1 MVSWVEE
8 QGAASWPLKK
18 RAKGRFD
25 LVAAPR
31 KSLSLRST
39 TTTTALSSSFLF
51 NEPLL
56 QLSSTVY
63 VGNVE
68 SKVDEFTIKSI
79 FQNCGA
85 VTNVRLAG

>member
-1 MVSWVEE
+1 MTT
-8 QGAASWPLKK
+8 
-18 RAKGRFD
+18 AKSPF
-25 LVAAPR
+25 
-31 KSLSLRST
+31 LSLPPPSKT
-39 TTTTALSSSFLF
+39 YPQPQ
-51 NEPLL
+51 N

-68 SKVDEFTIKSI
+68 TNVDEFTIKSI